1 MPPPPPPPPPD
12 WRLYVP
18 DDDFA
23 KDTYAAPGT
32 PGLTAPVA
40 VNVVHPKYTSDAMRA
55 KVQGMVFVQ
64 IIVDA
69 TGSVEKARVIR
80 GLHYD
85 LNEQALIAAR
95 QWTFK
100 PGTLDGRA
108 VPVSTV
114 LMLEFRL
121 H

>member
-1 MPPPPPPPPPD
+1 MVWPPEGIH
-12 WRLYVP
+12 RLALPV
-18 DDDFA
+18 FRQV
-23 KDTYAAPGT
+23 AAA
-32 PGLTAPVA
+32 LCAA
-40 VNVVHPKYTSDAMRA
+40 HETSYLDELGFEVRSVLHGDVKPAN
-55 KVQGMVFVQ
+55 

-80 GLHYD
+80 GLHAD
-85 LNEQALIAAR
+85 LDEQALIAAR

-100 PGTLDGRA
+100 PGVLNGRA

-114 LMLEFRL
+114 LVLEFRI